1 VSAKP
6 LKPLECSWQ
15 VRLLIKKRKKKF
27 TEEDV
32 VRPAEEHESKRLG
45 DKIENLWNSEENSS
59 KIPSLTRVL
68 VKMFA
73 FRMILYG
80 MVYLI
85 PDLAVW

>member
-6 LKPLECSWQ
+6 LKPLQCSWQ

-32 VRPAEEHESKRLG
+32 VRPAKEHESKRLG

-68 VKMFA
+68 VKMFG

-80 MVYLI
+80 MVYCI